1 MRMLVLFTTII
12 VVVVCSEKTK
22 FCGVIESGLSSQI
35 VFHINKRHTSHF
47 YSVIK
52 SLDHWV
58 WPAILN
64 ILQKEQ
70 IYFIST
76 SILSDLMIY

>member
-22 FCGVIESGLSSQI
+22 FCGIIESGLVKFSSTLT
-35 VFHINKRHTSHF
+35 KGSHF

-64 ILQKEQ
+64 ILQREQ
-70 IYFIST
+70 MYFIST

>member
-35 VFHINKRHTSHF
+35 VFHINKRHTSYF
-47 YSVIK
+47 Y